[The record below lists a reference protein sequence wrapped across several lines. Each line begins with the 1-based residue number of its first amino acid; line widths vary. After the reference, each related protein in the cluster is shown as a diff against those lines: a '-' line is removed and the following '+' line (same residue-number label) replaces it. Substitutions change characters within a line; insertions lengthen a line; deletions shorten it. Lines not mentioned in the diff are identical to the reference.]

1 MTSIV
6 LCGAVRTPIGQ
17 FLGTLSDIPTVEL
30 GAICAQETI
39 KRSKIP
45 VDKIDEVILG
55 HVLAA
60 GDGQNPARQVAKK
73 AGLANEVPAIQ
84 SSVLCGSGLR
94 SVIDGVRAIKAGDA
108 KFVLCGG
115 MESMSRAGH
124 VQKLRKPLNKKFGP
138 IKLTG
143 IESDL
148 KLMDTMLTDGLMCA
162 LTNQHMGNTAENIAK
177 EFNIS
182 RADQDSFAKNS
193 HSKALAAIKNGLF
206 KNEIV
211 AVPVGDKSFDT
222 DECPTDLPLAE
233 YESYPSVF
241 MKEGTVTKGNACG
254 LNDGASTVLVADKE
268 QAVSLGLDIQAE
280 VIGTAMTGNDP
291 NTMGL
296 GPVYAIQ
303 KLLKTIS
310 MKIEDIDYFELNE
323 AFAAQSL
330 ACVRQL
336 NIPED
341 KVNVHGGSI
350 ALGHPIGCSGSRIL
364 ATLIN
369 VLKEKNAKTGIA
381 SLCIGGGMGI
391 AIAIK
396 LQ

>member
-1 MTSIV
+1 
-6 LCGAVRTPIGQ
+6 
-17 FLGTLSDIPTVEL
+17 
-30 GAICAQETI
+30 
-39 KRSKIP
+39 
-45 VDKIDEVILG
+45 
-55 HVLAA
+55 
-60 GDGQNPARQVAKK
+60 
-73 AGLANEVPAIQ
+73 
-84 SSVLCGSGLR
+84 
-94 SVIDGVRAIKAGDA
+94 
-108 KFVLCGG
+108 

-177 EFNIS
+177 EFDIS
-182 RADQDSFAKNS
+182 RADQDSFAKKS
-193 HSKALAAIKNGLF
+193 HNKALAAIKSGLF

-211 AVPVGDKSFDT
+211 AVPVGDKSFGT
-222 DECPTDLPLAE
+222 DECPNEIPLEE

-268 QAVSLGLDIQAE
+268 HALSLGLDIQAE

-310 MKIEDIDYFELNE
+310 MTIEDIDYFELNE

-336 NIPED
+336 NIPEE
-341 KVNVHGGSI
+341 KVCNFWRFWCEKSN
-350 ALGHPIGCSGSRIL
+350 LGLRLS
-364 ATLIN
+364 TLF
-369 VLKEKNAKTGIA
+369 
-381 SLCIGGGMGI
+381 
-391 AIAIK
+391 
-396 LQ
+396 

>member
-1 MTSIV
+1 
-6 LCGAVRTPIGQ
+6 
-17 FLGTLSDIPTVEL
+17 
-30 GAICAQETI
+30 
-39 KRSKIP
+39 
-45 VDKIDEVILG
+45 
-55 HVLAA
+55 
-60 GDGQNPARQVAKK
+60 
-73 AGLANEVPAIQ
+73 
-84 SSVLCGSGLR
+84 
-94 SVIDGVRAIKAGDA
+94 
-108 KFVLCGG
+108 
-115 MESMSRAGH
+115 MSRAGH

-182 RADQDSFAKNS
+182 RADQDSFAKKSN
-193 HSKALAAIKNGLF
+193 SKALAAIKNGLF

-222 DECPTDLPLAE
+222 DECPTEITLAE

-336 NIPED
+336 NIPEE
-341 KVNVHGGSI
+341 KVLIPPPGLLRTSSSSPSWILESPSI
-350 ALGHPIGCSGSRIL
+350 KSSR
-364 ATLIN
+364 T
-369 VLKEKNAKTGIA
+369 
-381 SLCIGGGMGI
+381 S
-391 AIAIK
+391 
-396 LQ
+396 

>member
-1 MTSIV
+1 
-6 LCGAVRTPIGQ
+6 
-17 FLGTLSDIPTVEL
+17 
-30 GAICAQETI
+30 
-39 KRSKIP
+39 
-45 VDKIDEVILG
+45 
-55 HVLAA
+55 
-60 GDGQNPARQVAKK
+60 
-73 AGLANEVPAIQ
+73 
-84 SSVLCGSGLR
+84 
-94 SVIDGVRAIKAGDA
+94 
-108 KFVLCGG
+108 
-115 MESMSRAGH
+115 
-124 VQKLRKPLNKKFGP
+124 
-138 IKLTG
+138 
-143 IESDL
+143 
-148 KLMDTMLTDGLMCA
+148 
-162 LTNQHMGNTAENIAK
+162 MGNTAENIAK

-193 HSKALAAIKNGLF
+193 HRKALEAIKNGLF

-211 AVPVGDKSFDT
+211 SVPVGDKSFDT
-222 DECPTDLPLAE
+222 DECPTEISLTE

-303 KLLKTIS
+303 KLLKKIS

-336 NIPED
+336 NIPEE